1 MILNPYLIPY
11 TKIYL
16 KYIKDLNIIP
26 KTVKLLEG
34 NTEENF
40 LILVWAMIFLDMTP
54 KAQATKEKIDKW
66 NLHQTTKLM
75 YSK

>member
-54 KAQATKEKIDKW
+54 KNQKKKKT
-66 NLHQTTKLM
+66 
-75 YSK
+75 